1 MTSEEIRTCYCI
13 PAEILE
19 EYEAWKKK
27 QGNSILAGEKQY
39 DDRDLELLGR
49 IMTLHEAGFEEKQ
62 VGMYLDFAQNGT
74 EGQQK
79 CFAMLQ
85 KQREQILAQIHSGE
99 QMLERLD
106 YLRYETE
113 TKRENRKDGTT

>member
-1 MTSEEIRTCYCI
+1 MTGEEIRKRYCI
-13 PAEILE
+13 PMEIIE
-19 EYEAWKKK
+19 EYETWKKK
-27 QGNSILAGEKQY
+27 QGSRGSSSEGQY
-39 DDRDLELLGR
+39 GDRDLELLGK
-49 IMTLHEAGFEEKQ
+49 IMTLHEAGFDEKQ
-62 VGMYLDFAQNGT
+62 VEMYLDFVKSGD

-85 KQREQILAQIHSGE
+85 KQREQVLAQIHSGE

-113 TKRENRKDGTT
+113 NK

>member
-1 MTSEEIRTCYCI
+1 MTGEEIRKRYCI
-13 PAEILE
+13 PTEILE
-19 EYEAWKKK
+19 EYETWKKK
-27 QGNSILAGEKQY
+27 QESSGSSSEEQY
-39 DDRDLELLGR
+39 GDRDLELLGR

-62 VGMYLDFAQNGT
+62 VGMYLDFAKTGA

-85 KQREQILAQIHSGE
+85 RQREQILAQIHSGE

-113 TKRENRKDGTT
+113 TK

>member
-1 MTSEEIRTCYCI
+1 MTGEEIRKRYCI
-13 PAEILE
+13 PTEILE
-19 EYEAWKKK
+19 EYEIWKKK
-27 QGNSILAGEKQY
+27 QEGSGSSSEEQY
-39 DDRDLELLGR
+39 GDRDLELLGK

-62 VGMYLDFAQNGT
+62 VEMYLDFAKTGG
-74 EGQQK
+74 EGQKK

-85 KQREQILAQIHSGE
+85 KQREQVLAQIHSGE

-113 TKRENRKDGTT
+113 TK

>member
-1 MTSEEIRTCYCI
+1 MTGEEIRTCYCI
-13 PAEILE
+13 PKEIIE
-19 EYEAWKKK
+19 EYEEWKKK
-27 QGNSILAGEKQY
+27 QGSSGSSSKGQY
-39 DDRDLELLGR
+39 DDRDLELLGK

-62 VGMYLDFAQNGT
+62 VEMYLNFAQTGA

-106 YLRYETE
+106 YLRYET
-113 TKRENRKDGTT
+113 K

>member
-1 MTSEEIRTCYCI
+1 MTGEEIRKRYCI
-13 PAEILE
+13 PTEILE
-19 EYEAWKKK
+19 EYEIWKKK
-27 QGNSILAGEKQY
+27 QGSSDPAGEKRY
-39 DDRDLELLGR
+39 GDRDLELLGK
-49 IMTLHEAGFEEKQ
+49 IMTLHEAGFEGKQ
-62 VGMYLDFAQNGT
+62 VELYLDFAKNGV

-85 KQREQILAQIHSGE
+85 KQREQVLAQIHSGE

-113 TKRENRKDGTT
+113 TK